1 LEGLTAKPVLKDLV
15 EWLEIRLVDASP
27 CMAHAFD
34 DPILKV
40 AERTR
45 IPLAPLT
52 LGALPPTVVNCEAEK
67 PV

>member
-1 LEGLTAKPVLKDLV
+1 
-15 EWLEIRLVDASP
+15 
-27 CMAHAFD
+27 MAHAFD

-45 IPLAPLT
+45 IPPAPLT